1 MQRPIVT
8 LPVDFMKFL
17 QVDWDIDWRG
27 QGLGENTGGG
37 SSTVFNRFPRWVG
50 SPGVYLKGDAIAQWR
65 AIRATAQGRVGIY
78 RLPMLDPV
86 GFDCGPAAHAD
97 VPFSNGVSFATG
109 NGFAVEP
116 LCFAALSAERG
127 ADQIRV
133 SGAAVA
139 PRIGQIMSQGH
150 LPFMVTWVSEV
161 AAGVF
166 DLGIQM
172 PLRQDVAAGDP
183 IQLEGKGL
191 FEVVE
196 GGAGRS
202 SYGVTRLTQVKLNF
216 REVLSR

>member
-37 SSTVFNRFPRWVG
+37 SSTVFNRFPRWTG
-50 SPGVYLKGDAIAQWR
+50 APSMFLEGAELAQWR
-65 AIRATAQGRVGIY
+65 GIRAMAQGRLGIY
-78 RLPMLDPV
+78 RLPMVDPI
-86 GFDCGPAAHAD
+86 GFGGASSTEQ
-97 VPFSNGVSFATG
+97 PFANGSSFATG
-109 NGFAVEP
+109 SGFAAEP

-150 LPFMVTWVSEV
+150 WPFMVTWVSEV

-202 SYGVTRLTQVKLNF
+202 SYGVTRLTQITLNF
-216 REVLSR
+216 REVLNR

>member
-8 LPVDFMKFL
+8 LPADFMKFL

-37 SSTVFNRFPRWVG
+37 SSTVFNRFPRWTG
-50 SPGVYLKGDAIAQWR
+50 APSMFLEGAELAQWR
-65 AIRATAQGRVGIY
+65 GIRAMAQGRLGIY
-78 RLPMLDPV
+78 RLPMVDPI
-86 GFDCGPAAHAD
+86 GFGGASSAEQ
-97 VPFSNGVSFATG
+97 PFANGSSFATG
-109 NGFAVEP
+109 AGFAAEP

-161 AAGVF
+161 AGGVF

-172 PLRQDVAAGDP
+172 PLRASLAVGDH
-183 IQLEGKGL
+183 IRLEGMGL
-191 FEVVE
+191 FEAVE
-196 GGAGRS
+196 GSMGRVRYDAS
-202 SYGVTRLTQVKLNF
+202 RAAQVKLNF